1 MLTTFRKKALHF
13 ALILL
18 LSAFIGY
25 GLLVLI
31 FLIPGNS
38 PKIVTHI
45 TESLETFITE
55 SHYPQAVTGV
65 EHSMLDNYTDGLMLN
80 NAVYNGDENAFM
92 KASKVYKYLYENQTP
107 MESLISLFS
116 GNTDFQKNPYS
127 RYWHGYLVVLKPLLL
142 FLNYPEIRLLNSG
155 LQLIL
160 FALVICALTYKK
172 KKEYVLPFS
181 LCILSLMPVSVGLS
195 LQYSAIYYISLLAA
209 LVLLLFGDCLQE
221 KHLLPEFF
229 LFIGILVNYFDF
241 FTYPLFALGLPLC
254 VVFFLYD
261 KLNLRESIGMFVK
274 TCFSFGFGYS
284 MMWLLKWLVGTV
296 ITGDNIFK
304 SALDKCAER
313 TSTTA
318 FDTTITISDTLKLN
332 LGIFAT
338 KKMLL
343 LLIVVVFALIC
354 YNLYR
359 KVTVSSI
366 LTCILPY
373 GATALLPVLWYVF
386 ASNHSYI
393 HHNFTFRTF
402 SMAIFAYLCMLVQ
415 LVINAK
421 QTSDT
426 VVETP

>member
-1 MLTTFRKKALHF
+1 MLKTFRKKALHF
-13 ALILL
+13 AGLLL
-18 LSAFIGY
+18 LSTFIGY

-55 SHYPQAVTGV
+55 SHYPQAITGI

-80 NAVYNGDENAFM
+80 NAVYNGEENAFI

-116 GNTDFQKNPYS
+116 GNADYSKNPYS
-127 RYWHGYLVVLKPLLL
+127 RYWHGYLVILKPLLL
-142 FLNYPEIRLLNSG
+142 FFNYSEIRLLNSG
-155 LQLIL
+155 LQIIL
-160 FALVICALTYKK
+160 FALVICAFTYKK
-172 KKEYVLPFS
+172 KKPYILPFV
-181 LCILSLMPVSVGLS
+181 LCILSLIPVSVGLS
-195 LQYSAIYYISLLAA
+195 LQYSAVYYISLSAVLT
-209 LVLLLFGDCLQE
+209 LLLFSDTLKE
-221 KHLLPEFF
+221 KQLLPEFF

-241 FTYPLFALGLPLC
+241 FTYPLFALGFPLC
-254 VVFFLYD
+254 VIFLLYD
-261 KLNLRESIGMFVK
+261 NLSLRETLKMFAGN
-274 TCFSFGFGYS
+274 CFSFGFGYS
-284 MMWLLKWLVGTV
+284 MMWLLKWMIGTL
-296 ITGDNIFK
+296 ITGDNVFK

-318 FDTTITISDTLKLN
+318 FDTTITIADTLKLN

-343 LLIVVVFALIC
+343 LMIAIVFALIC

-359 KVTVSSI
+359 KITVNRI
-366 LTCILPY
+366 INCILPY
-373 GATALLPVLWYVF
+373 TATALLPILWYMF

-402 SMAIFAYLCMLVQ
+402 SVAIFAYLCMLVQ
-415 LVINAK
+415 LIINAT
-421 QTSDT
+421 QTSNT
-426 VVETP
+426 IAETP

>member
-13 ALILL
+13 AGLLL
-18 LSAFIGY
+18 LSTFIGY

-45 TESLETFITE
+45 KESLETFITE
-55 SHYPQAVTGV
+55 SHYPQAITGI

-80 NAVYNGDENAFM
+80 NAVYNGEENAFI

-116 GNTDFQKNPYS
+116 GNADYSKNPYS
-127 RYWHGYLVVLKPLLL
+127 RYWHGYLVILKPLLL
-142 FLNYPEIRLLNSG
+142 FFNYSEIRLLNSG
-155 LQLIL
+155 LQIIL
-160 FALVICALTYKK
+160 FALIICAFTYKK
-172 KKEYVLPFS
+172 KKSYILPFV
-181 LCILSLMPVSVGLS
+181 LCILSLIPVSVGLS
-195 LQYSAIYYISLLAA
+195 LQYSAVYYISLLAA
-209 LVLLLFGDCLQE
+209 LGLLLFGDTLKE
-221 KHLLPEFF
+221 KQLLPEFF

-241 FTYPLFALGLPLC
+241 FTYPLFALGFPLC
-254 VVFFLYD
+254 VIFLLYD
-261 KLNLRESIGMFVK
+261 NLSLRETLKMFAGN
-274 TCFSFGFGYS
+274 CFSFGFGYS
-284 MMWLLKWLVGTV
+284 MMWLLKWMIGSLV
-296 ITGDNIFK
+296 TGDNVFK

-318 FDTTITISDTLKLN
+318 FDTTITIADTLKLN

-343 LLIVVVFALIC
+343 LMIAIVFALIC
-354 YNLYR
+354 CNLYR
-359 KVTVSSI
+359 KVTVNRI
-366 LTCILPY
+366 INCILPY
-373 GATALLPVLWYVF
+373 TAISLLPILWYMF

-402 SMAIFAYLCMLVQ
+402 SVAIFAYLCMLVQ
-415 LVINAK
+415 LIINARK
-421 QTSDT
+421 TSNT
-426 VVETP
+426 IAETP

>member
-1 MLTTFRKKALHF
+1 MLKTFRKKALHF
-13 ALILL
+13 AGLLL
-18 LSAFIGY
+18 LSTFIGY

-55 SHYPQAVTGV
+55 SHYPQAIIGI

-80 NAVYNGDENAFM
+80 NAVYNGKENAFI

-116 GNTDFQKNPYS
+116 GNADYSKNPYS
-127 RYWHGYLVVLKPLLL
+127 RYWHGYLVILKPLLL
-142 FLNYPEIRLLNSG
+142 FFNYSEIRLLNSG
-155 LQLIL
+155 LQIIL
-160 FALVICALTYKK
+160 FALVICAFTYKK
-172 KKEYVLPFS
+172 KKSYILPFV
-181 LCILSLMPVSVGLS
+181 LCILSLIPVSVGLS
-195 LQYSAIYYISLLAA
+195 LQYSAVYYISLSAA
-209 LVLLLFGDCLQE
+209 LTLLLFSDTLKE
-221 KHLLPEFF
+221 KQLLPEFF

-241 FTYPLFALGLPLC
+241 FTYPLFALGFPLC
-254 VVFFLYD
+254 VIFLLYD
-261 KLNLRESIGMFVK
+261 NLSLRETLKMFAGN
-274 TCFSFGFGYS
+274 CFSFGFGYS
-284 MMWLLKWLVGTV
+284 MMWLLKWMIGTLV
-296 ITGDNIFK
+296 TGDNVFK

-318 FDTTITISDTLKLN
+318 FDTTITIADTLKLN

-343 LLIVVVFALIC
+343 LMIAIVFALIC

-359 KVTVSSI
+359 KVTVNRI
-366 LTCILPY
+366 INCILPY
-373 GATALLPVLWYVF
+373 TATALLPILWYMF

-402 SMAIFAYLCMLVQ
+402 SVAIFAYLCMLVQ
-415 LVINAK
+415 LIINAT
-421 QTSDT
+421 QTSNT
-426 VVETP
+426 IAETP